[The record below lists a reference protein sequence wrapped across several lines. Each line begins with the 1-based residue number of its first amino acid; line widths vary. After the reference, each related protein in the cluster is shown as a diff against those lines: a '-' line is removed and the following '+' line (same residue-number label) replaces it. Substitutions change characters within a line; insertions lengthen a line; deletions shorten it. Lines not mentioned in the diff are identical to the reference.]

1 MFKNFF
7 RWFRAPID
15 PAGNL
20 YYVRLKTSNS
30 TFYKIGFT
38 SKPTL
43 IERMAYGNHGDE
55 KLIEKELLFCFRCDA
70 YLVEQRLLHHFRKH
84 RAFKKYSND
93 PKMPLPG
100 RGQSELFNDDVLGL
114 DDDLY
119 KILPTEL
126 SAEAKEALDEQGAG
140 CFFIFVGLVLAPF
153 TLGISLLFIFMGGSA
168 LFGPAAK
175 TGTLRSSTLKAGTR
189 PVHSPALQQLI
200 DDLKRDCALRKSMS
214 PSSDVAGCSLFT
226 PS

>member
-1 MFKNFF
+1 MFKKLF
-7 RWFRAPID
+7 RWFSPPID

-20 YYVRLKTSNS
+20 YYVRLKTSGS
-30 TFYKIGFT
+30 TFYKVGFT

-43 IERMAYGNHGDE
+43 MARMAYGNHGDE
-55 KLIEKELLFCFRCDA
+55 KLIEKELLFCFRSDA

-84 RAFKKYSND
+84 RAFKRYSND

-119 KILPTEL
+119 KTLPTEL

-140 CFFIFVGLVLAPF
+140 CLFMFAGLVLAPF

-168 LFGPAAK
+168 FFGLAAK
-175 TGTLRSSTLKAGTR
+175 PGALKSSALKAGAR
-189 PVHSPALQQLI
+189 PVHPPALQQLI
-200 DDLKRDCALRKSMS
+200 DDLKRECSLRKPVS
-214 PSSDVAGCSLFT
+214 PPSGAAG
-226 PS
+226 